1 MAALLMR
8 MASLLRPANEDDATQ
23 LGKIKIVQWNQKD
36 LTRTDTEPH
45 KERIDKV
52 ARTIRDM
59 APDVCVLEEVVSGG
73 GGERAVKEIVAKL
86 NEYAKSDDWRYAL
99 SNLVDPMKTKKK
111 EHYAVIWQKASMGDQ
126 PLHYRKNGE
135 VPLAGQNILANSDSF
150 SPDPPQELEIDGVKI
165 NLAGP
170 RGGYSKLHERF
181 PDLPGCFDRCPV
193 VSSFGIIKKKLQNQK
208 IKKLVKLLTSPSIIG
223 LCPM

>member
-1 MAALLMR
+1 MAALLTR
-8 MASLLRPANEDDATQ
+8 ITSLLRPAEEDDATQ
-23 LGKIKIVQWNQKD
+23 PGKIKIVQWNQKD
-36 LTRTDTEPH
+36 LTRSDKGDS

-52 ARTIRDM
+52 SRTIRDM

-99 SNLVDPMKTKKK
+99 SNLVDPMKTRKK

-126 PLHYRKNGE
+126 TWR
-135 VPLAGQNILANSDSF
+135 QNILANSDSF
-150 SPDPPQELEIDGVKI
+150 SLDPPQELEIDGVQI

-193 VSSFGIIKKKLQNQK
+193 VFSF
-208 IKKLVKLLTSPSIIG
+208 VAPAD
-223 LCPM
+223 PYR